1 MAVLLKEIADFVSAE
16 LNSSRETEINEL
28 LNIEKAGPGSLTF
41 LGSKA
46 YEKFFEKTQASA
58 VLVSKGFTNPR
69 KDVVCLEVDNPY
81 QSFLMVLKRFF
92 EYKHELSG
100 IADSTSI
107 HPDAKTGDGCA
118 IGFNVVIGRNCFIGN
133 NVTIYH
139 NTVILEN
146 SSIGDNTLIYPNVTI
161 RENTVIG
168 KNVIIHNGASI
179 GADGFGFVKGTD
191 GNYVKIPQIG
201 NVIIEDFV
209 EVGANSCI
217 DRAALGNTIVKAN
230 TKIDNLVQ
238 IGHNVEIGL
247 NTAIS
252 AQSGVSGSTKVGND
266 VIIAGQV
273 GLVDHIEIGDGV
285 IIGAQSGVSR
295 NIKDRG
301 IYVGT
306 PVKPIN
312 LYKRLE
318 VHIRNLE
325 SLNNTVKELQ
335 KEIDTLKKQL
345 ESSTP

>member
-1 MAVLLKEIADFVSAE
+1 MAVLLKEIADFLSAE
-16 LNSSRETEINEL
+16 LTGGHELKINEL

-46 YEKFFEKTQASA
+46 YEKFFETTEASA
-58 VLVSKGFTNPR
+58 VLVSKGFTGSR
-69 KDVVCLEVDNPY
+69 SGVVCLEVDNPY

-92 EYKHELSG
+92 DYKHELSG

-107 HPDAKTGDGCA
+107 HPDVKLGEGCA
-118 IGFNVVIGRNCFIGN
+118 IGFNVVIGRNCVIGK
-133 NVTIYH
+133 NVTIFH
-139 NTVILEN
+139 NSVILEN
-146 SSIGDNTLIYPNVTI
+146 CSVGDNTLVYPNVTI

-179 GADGFGFVKGTD
+179 GADGFGFVKGPD
-191 GNYVKIPQIG
+191 GVYVKIPQIG

-209 EVGANSCI
+209 EIGANSCI
-217 DRAALGNTIVKAN
+217 DRAALGNTIIKAH

-238 IGHNVEIGL
+238 IGHNVEIGS

-252 AQSGVSGSTKVGND
+252 AQSGVSGSTKVGDD

-312 LYKRLE
+312 QFKRLE

-325 SLNNTVKELQ
+325 TLNNTVKELQ
-335 KEIDTLKKQL
+335 QEIDTLKKQI

>member
-16 LNSSRETEINEL
+16 LTGGHDLKISEL

-46 YEKFFEKTQASA
+46 YEKFFETTHASA
-58 VLVSKGFTNPR
+58 VLVSKGFTSTR
-69 KDVVCLEVDNPY
+69 SDVVCLEVDNPY

-92 EYKHELSG
+92 DHKPELSG
-100 IADSTSI
+100 ISDSNSI
-107 HPDAKTGDGCA
+107 HPDAKLGEGCA
-118 IGFNVVIGRNCFIGN
+118 IGFNVVIGRNCVIGK
-133 NVTIYH
+133 NVTIFH
-139 NTVILEN
+139 NSVILEN
-146 SSIGDNTLIYPNVTI
+146 SSVGDNTLIYPNVTI

-179 GADGFGFVKGTD
+179 GADGFGFVKGPD
-191 GNYVKIPQIG
+191 GIYVKIPQIG

-217 DRAALGNTIVKAN
+217 DRAALGNTIIKAH

-238 IGHNVEIGL
+238 IGHNVEIGS

-252 AQSGVSGSTKVGND
+252 AQTGVSGSTKVGDD

-273 GLVDHIEIGDGV
+273 GLVDHIEIGDGI

-295 NIKDRG
+295 SLKDRG
-301 IYVGT
+301 IYVGS
-306 PVKPIN
+306 PVKPMSQ
-312 LYKRLE
+312 YKRLE

-325 SLNNTVKELQ
+325 TLNNTVKELQ
-335 KEIDTLKKQL
+335 KEINTLKKQL
-345 ESSTP
+345 ETSTP

>member
-1 MAVLLKEIADFVSAE
+1 MAVLLKEIAEFVSAE
-16 LNSSRETEINEL
+16 LTGGHDIKINEL

-46 YEKFFEKTQASA
+46 YEKFFETTSASA
-58 VLVSKGFTNPR
+58 VLVVRGFTSPR
-69 KDVVCLEVDNPY
+69 KDIICLEVDNPY

-92 EYKHELSG
+92 DYKHELCG
-100 IADSTSI
+100 ISKSAKI
-107 HPDAKTGDGCA
+107 HTESKLGDGCS
-118 IGFNVVIGRNCFIGN
+118 IGFNVVISRNCVIGK
-133 NVTIYH
+133 NVTIFH
-139 NTVILEN
+139 NSVILEN
-146 SSIGDNTLIYPNVTI
+146 CSIGDNTLIYPNVTI
-161 RENTVIG
+161 RENSVIG
-168 KNVIIHNGASI
+168 KNVIIHSGASI
-179 GADGFGFVKGTD
+179 GADGFGFVKGPD
-191 GNYVKIPQIG
+191 GNYLKIPQIG

-209 EVGANSCI
+209 EIGANACI
-217 DRAALGNTIVKAN
+217 DRAALGNTIIKAH

-238 IGHNVEIGL
+238 IGHNVEIGS

-285 IIGAQSGVSR
+285 ILGAQSGVSR
-295 NIKDRG
+295 SIKESG

-312 LYKRLE
+312 QFKRLE

-325 SLNNTVKELQ
+325 TLNNTVKELQ
-335 KEIDTLKKQL
+335 KEINSLKKQL
-345 ESSTP
+345 ESSKP